1 MGTRDHPDAFSEPQ
15 ITVVVHRSRRP
26 LPGRKARAALV
37 VAALGVVIGGAVIG
51 GAVIGVAAITGV
63 AGGGSPRVSS
73 VPGAGGSFGYPFR
86 CLSVAF
92 APNGAGVAHAYVQ
105 HGGLCRRYGKYV
117 SATFHRVDGA
127 WQVVTDVDDVQAMR
141 R

>member
-1 MGTRDHPDAFSEPQ
+1 MGTPDHPDAFSEPQ

-37 VAALGVVIGGAVIG
+37 VAALGVVIS
-51 GAVIGVAAITGV
+51 GAVIGVAAIAGV

-105 HGGLCRRYGKYV
+105 HGGLCRRYAKYV